1 MTGPIRTVCSYCG
14 VGCGIALEVETGA
27 DGTPRVRK
35 APGDKQHPA
44 NGGRLCTKGGSHL
57 DLLGVDGRLD
67 TALVR
72 AERGAEPVAHSVDTA
87 IADTAQRL
95 RQLIDTHGPDA
106 VALYVSGQMTLEAQY
121 LANKLAK
128 GFIGTNQIESN
139 SRLCMAS
146 AGSGYKLSLGS
157 DGPPGSYED
166 FDHADV
172 FFVIGANMADCHPI
186 LFLRMMDRVKA
197 GAKLIVVDPRRTA
210 TADKADLF
218 LQVTPGSDLALL
230 NGLLHL
236 LVEGGHVDEEFIAE
250 FTEGWAGMP
259 EFLADYTPATV
270 AALTGVAVEDLRRA
284 AELIGTAGEWM
295 SCWTMGLNQSTH
307 GTWNSNALINLH
319 LATGAICRPGSG
331 PFSLTGQ
338 PNAMGGREMGY
349 MGPGLPGQRSVLV
362 DGDREFIEKLWQVP
376 AGTLRTEVGSG
387 TIDMFARMAAGE
399 IKACWIIC
407 TNPVAT
413 VANRKTV
420 LAGLEA
426 AELVIT
432 QDVFTETETNA
443 YADVILPA
451 TLWIEGE
458 GVMINSERNLTL
470 IPKTLP
476 APGQAIPDWQIIAR
490 IACAMGYS
498 EAFTYDSAEE
508 IFEEIKQTWNPRTG
522 YDLRGATYARL
533 REGSV
538 QWPIAPDGPR
548 RNPIRYRNDGIS
560 QELRTR
566 EDGTTPRLWFPTAS
580 GRAVFFAR
588 PNLEPAE
595 LPDDDYPFVL
605 NTGRVQHQW
614 HTLTKTGKI
623 AKLNKLNPGPFVEVH
638 PDDAARLDVSAGDWI
653 EVASRRGR
661 AVLPAVVTD
670 RVRVGDVFAP
680 FHWNDLFGEY
690 RAVNAVTNDAI
701 DPISQQPEF
710 KVCAVRLLKVPA
722 PIVVEPTADAPV
734 IVDAAPPAPTSTP
747 PVPVPGIRA
756 SAGSVATAAA
766 ALGLGDLGVPPLS
779 ETGRAYLAGF
789 LSGIDRLGS
798 DVLPALPSSAPLPPP
813 ATAWVNGMLA
823 GVFGPHQAV
832 THQLAPVAEPVHPVE
847 MDTPP
852 AAAAVRPLVVLWASQ
867 TGNAED
873 FVAATAVPALAGT
886 GRAPVVHGMDEIT
899 IDKLPPNCDLVVVSS
914 TFGDGDAPDNGA
926 MFWTSLAAAGA
937 GALAG
942 SRFAVLAFGDSNYD
956 AFCGHGK
963 RLDERL
969 AELGAERILDRVDCE
984 PDFEE
989 AARGWLA
996 RLLPALAVPPG
1007 ADVSTAAPA
1016 AATGRPLV
1024 VLWASQTG
1032 NAEDFV
1038 AATAVPALAGTGR
1051 VPVVHGMDEIA
1062 IDKLPAGAD
1071 LIVFSSTFGDG
1082 DAPDNGAA
1090 FWTSL
1095 TETGAGALTGT
1106 RFAVLAFG
1114 DSNYDAFCG
1123 HGKRLDE
1130 RLAELGAERILDRA
1144 DCEPDFE
1151 EAAHAWLAQLLPAL
1165 GNPPPESTAT
1175 PAPAATVSVP
1185 MPGSTRTAVRIDT
1198 PTGRL
1203 VGNRLLSLSGAQKEV
1218 RQFTYDLTGSDLSY
1232 DVGDALGVRP
1242 ANDLGLVWEFLA
1254 VTGLDP
1260 AVVVEVPKAG
1270 PMPLSIALEGYLDLT
1285 KTTTELLRFVAE
1297 QTGDRTIKWLL
1308 RPDNKGELAKWLWG
1322 RQPVDIAAEFAL
1334 SAGPQQWVALFK
1346 RLQPRLYSISS
1357 SPLVDAAI
1365 VRTTVSVIRYE
1376 GPTGR
1381 PRGGL
1386 CSAYLADVDLDQPLV
1401 LHVQSAPHFRPP
1413 DDPATPAIMVGPGT
1427 GVAPFVGF
1435 LEHRRARGD
1444 QAPNW
1449 LFFGEQHEATDF
1461 YYRDELR
1468 ELQQHGVLSRLDV
1481 AFSRDQRAKI
1491 YVQDRMREHGA
1502 HLWNWLRDGAHF
1514 YVCGDAAR
1522 MAKDVDAALRE
1533 IVSHHGAM
1541 SEEDAD
1547 AYVKKLATDKRY
1559 VRDVY

>member
-1 MTGPIRTVCSYCG
+1 MTEPIRTVCSYCG
-14 VGCGIALEVETGA
+14 VGCGIALEVETGP
-27 DGTPRVRK
+27 DGATRVRK

-72 AERGAEPVAHSVDTA
+72 AERGAEPVARPVDAA

-95 RQLIDTHGPDA
+95 RQLIDTNGPDA

-236 LVEGGHVDEEFIAE
+236 LVESGHVDEEFIAE

-270 AALTGVAVEDLRRA
+270 AALTGIAVEDLRRA

-349 MGPGLPGQRSVLV
+349 MGPGLPGQRSVQV
-362 DGDREFIEKLWQVP
+362 ESDREFIEKLWQVP

-432 QDVFTETETNA
+432 QDVFAETETNA

-498 EAFTYDSAEE
+498 EAFTYNSAEE
-508 IFEEIKQTWNPRTG
+508 IFEEIKQAWNPRTG
-522 YDLRGATYARL
+522 YDLRGATYDRL

-538 QWPIAPDGPR
+538 QWPVAPDGPR

-580 GRAVFFAR
+580 GRAAFFAR

-638 PDDAARLDVSAGDWI
+638 PEDAARLDVSAGDWV

-690 RAVNAVTNDAI
+690 RAVNAVTNDAV

-710 KVCAVRLLKVPA
+710 KVCAVRLMKVPA
-722 PIVVEPTADAPV
+722 PIVVEPTADGPA
-734 IVDAAPPAPTSTP
+734 IVDSASAPPAPTTAP
-747 PVPVPGIRA
+747 PVTVPGVRA
-756 SAGSVATAAA
+756 SAGSVADAAA
-766 ALGLGDLGVPPLS
+766 ALGLGDLAVPALS
-779 ETGRAYLAGF
+779 DTDRAYLAGF
-789 LSGIDRLGS
+789 LSGIDRL
-798 DVLPALPSSAPLPPP
+798 DVAVLPVLPPSAPLPTQ
-813 ATAWVNGMLA
+813 ATSWVNGMLA
-823 GVFGPHQAV
+823 GVFGPHQSVTYQLGTAV
-832 THQLAPVAEPVHPVE
+832 EHTRPVE
-847 MDTPP
+847 VADSAP
-852 AAAAVRPLVVLWASQ
+852 AETAVRPLVVLWASQ

-873 FVAATAVPALAGT
+873 FVAGTAVPALVGT
-886 GRAPVVHGMDEIT
+886 GRTPQVHSMDSVVAGE
-899 IDKLPPNCDLVVVSS
+899 LPPGCDLVVVSS

-926 MFWTSLAAAGA
+926 EFWESLAAAGDA
-937 GALAG
+937 ALIG
-942 SRFAVLAFGDSNYD
+942 FRFAVLAFGDSNYD

-969 AELGAERILDRVDCE
+969 AALGAERLLDRVDCE
-984 PDFEE
+984 PDFEDT
-989 AARGWLA
+989 ARAWLDQ
-996 RLLPALAVPPG
+996 LLPALAV
-1007 ADVSTAAPA
+1007 TRLAAE
-1016 AATGRPLV
+1016 
-1024 VLWASQTG
+1024 S
-1032 NAEDFV
+1032 
-1038 AATAVPALAGTGR
+1038 TAVPL
-1051 VPVVHGMDEIA
+1051 
-1062 IDKLPAGAD
+1062 
-1071 LIVFSSTFGDG
+1071 
-1082 DAPDNGAA
+1082 
-1090 FWTSL
+1090 
-1095 TETGAGALTGT
+1095 
-1106 RFAVLAFG
+1106 
-1114 DSNYDAFCG
+1114 
-1123 HGKRLDE
+1123 
-1130 RLAELGAERILDRA
+1130 
-1144 DCEPDFE
+1144 
-1151 EAAHAWLAQLLPAL
+1151 
-1165 GNPPPESTAT
+1165 AT
-1175 PAPAATVSVP
+1175 PDPAPR
-1185 MPGSTRTAVRIDT
+1185 PGPGTTRTDIRTET

-1218 RQFTYDLTGSDLSY
+1218 RQFTFDLTGSDLRY

-1254 VTGLDP
+1254 VTGMDP
-1260 AVVVEVPKAG
+1260 AAVIEVPTAG

-1285 KTTTELLRFVAE
+1285 RPTTELLRFVAE
-1297 QTGDRTIKWLL
+1297 QTGDRQMKTLL

-1322 RQPVDIAAEFAL
+1322 RQPVDIATEFAL
-1334 SAGPQQWVALFK
+1334 AADPQQWATLFK

-1357 SPLVDAAI
+1357 SPLVDPAI
-1365 VRTTVSVIRYE
+1365 VRTTVSVIRYDS
-1376 GPTGR
+1376 PAGR

-1386 CSAYLADVDLDQPLV
+1386 CSAYLADAELEQPLV
-1401 LHVQSAPHFRPP
+1401 LHVQPAPHFRPP

-1444 QAPNW
+1444 QAANW
-1449 LFFGEQHEATDF
+1449 LFFGEQHQATDF
-1461 YYRDELR
+1461 YYREELG
-1468 ELQQHGVLSRLDV
+1468 ELQANGVLDRLDV

-1491 YVQDRMREHGA
+1491 YVQDRLREHGA
-1502 HLWNWLRDGAHF
+1502 QVWGWLENGAHF

-1522 MAKDVDAALRE
+1522 MAKDVDVALRE
-1533 IVSHHGAM
+1533 IVSHHG
-1541 SEEDAD
+1541 SLTTEEAD